1 MKLKPLWIYIF
12 AILLSAFKY
21 KHKIAYA
28 VLKIIVHKAK
38 KKKEN
43 CKQAYQTGIFT
54 PEKYCTFHM
63 KQ

>member
-1 MKLKPLWIYIF
+1 MKLKPLGIHIF

-28 VLKIIVHKAK
+28 VIKMIVHKA
-38 KKKEN
+38 KKEN

>member
-12 AILLSAFKY
+12 AILLSAFKH

-38 KKKEN
+38 KKEN

-54 PEKYCTFHM
+54 P
-63 KQ
+63 